1 MLRIIH
7 RGSALAAGLALS
19 IGAAP
24 SGAPQVVRPDLSQ
37 AAAAQDDDQ
46 RAIERAIRDSIGWA
60 STKDRALLESVL
72 ARDERLFMF
81 QPESTSTVAGWTQFA
96 RQFDFWMDPRFKA
109 TTFEIRDLRID
120 RSRSGDVAW
129 WSCMLDDFGEWD
141 GRPIGWKDARWTGVL
156 EKRDG
161 RWVIAQMHFSFAADT
176 VRAEAGRFPEL
187 SGPYLGQ
194 KPPGPTPEIFAP
206 GIISTGRF
214 ERDVAMSPGGDEMY
228 FGASGPG
235 YLYTTVLAT
244 RLVNGRWTE
253 PEIVPHLDDPR
264 HLNLEPALSPD
275 GSRLFFLST
284 RPNAAAGA
292 ARNQDIWVMTKTA
305 DGWSEPENLGAPV
318 NTDLAEYFPS
328 ITRDN
333 TIYFTREEPGSR
345 VSHIWRARL
354 AGGRYQAAEKL
365 PAQVNSGRSQFN
377 AFIAPDESYL
387 IVPVDGRDDSIGG
400 CDYYVVFRTPDDR
413 WSEPINLGPT
423 VNSEGSQEFSPYVS
437 PDGKYFFYMATR
449 LDRPER
455 LSYQLIR
462 DLHGRPRNGN
472 ADIYWVDA
480 GVVTSLRSKAVF
492 K

>member
-1 MLRIIH
+1 MPARVDAGGADEGRSDRKRRVILEAATDLFLRNGYLGTSMDEVASVAGVSKQTVYKHFSDKEGLFQELVLATIDQVGEPFYEALPSLEDTDDVEEDL
-7 RGSALAAGLALS
+7 RALARGL
-19 IGAAP
+19 IRI
-24 SGAPQVVRPDLSQ
+24 VMRP
-37 AAAAQDDDQ
+37 
-46 RAIERAIRDSIGWA
+46 R
-60 STKDRALLESVL
+60 LLQL
-72 ARDERLFMF
+72 RRL
-81 QPESTSTVAGWTQFA
+81 
-96 RQFDFWMDPRFKA
+96 
-109 TTFEIRDLRID
+109 
-120 RSRSGDVAW
+120 
-129 WSCMLDDFGEWD
+129 
-141 GRPIGWKDARWTGVL
+141 
-156 EKRDG
+156 
-161 RWVIAQMHFSFAADT
+161 VI
-176 VRAEAGRFPEL
+176 AEAGRFPEL